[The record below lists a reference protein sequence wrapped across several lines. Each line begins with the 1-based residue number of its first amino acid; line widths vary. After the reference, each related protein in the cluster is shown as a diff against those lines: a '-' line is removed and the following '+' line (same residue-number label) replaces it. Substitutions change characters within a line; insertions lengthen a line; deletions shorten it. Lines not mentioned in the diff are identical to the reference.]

1 MDVIVA
7 GSIIGGNLLNIEEVI
22 KVSEENGVD
31 WIHLDIMDGNFVPN
45 ITFGLQIVES
55 IRKKTSLPIDIHLM
69 VLNPEKYK
77 EFAKFCEM
85 ITFHI
90 EVTHFPIRII
100 ELMKSVNSK
109 VKVGIAVNPA
119 TNIDFLEN
127 LEGYIDNVLVM
138 TVEPGFAGQKF
149 IPNTLNKIEKVKK
162 MTDLWKNKIFISV
175 DGGINEENYK
185 LVLGRGANYIVC
197 ASYLY
202 NDYSKIKEK
211 IQKIKN
217 KN

>member
-1 MDVIVA
+1 MDITVS
-7 GSIIGGNLLNIEEVI
+7 GSIIGGNLLNIEEII

-85 ITFHI
+85 VTFHI
-90 EVTHFPIRII
+90 EVSHFPIRII
-100 ELMKSVNSK
+100 ELMKTVNSK

-119 TNIDFLEN
+119 TNINFLEN

-149 IPNTLNKIEKVKK
+149 IHNTLNKIEKVKK

-202 NDYSKIKEK
+202 NDYSKIKVK

-217 KN
+217 KS